1 MKNQYVPMKKAHIKW
16 AFFYKR
22 TQIQNIILNRIQR
35 PIQDTF
41 EQDTE
46 RLQMQERA

>member
-1 MKNQYVPMKKAHIKW
+1 MKNQYVPMKKARDKR
-16 AFFYKR
+16 AFSKK

-41 EQDTE
+41 EQGTE
-46 RLQMQERA
+46 RLQMQERV